1 VCACACDT
9 ECGKHTG
16 RIAVPALRARCY
28 PYRRRCIAQARTA
41 AYSAYAYERVAH
53 VNVHT
58 PTVHTRVCQYPWT
71 SSRPYA
77 CIHTHYVHTH
87 TCICTHTRVCGC
99 VHTCVC
105 ERESVFVCV
114 TGRACRLRPSSPL
127 SASRAQQVREQCSQS
142 PDTPAS
148 GPHLSPC
155 WQVLGHACRRGRE
168 SDSVRSLGHM
178 YPHACACMYTHADEG
193 GKKGGQSNTRIS
205 THLH

>member
-1 VCACACDT
+1 MSLPCA
-9 ECGKHTG
+9 
-16 RIAVPALRARCY
+16 PAA
-28 PYRRRCIAQARTA
+28 
-41 AYSAYAYERVAH
+41 
-53 VNVHT
+53 T
-58 PTVHTRVCQYPWT
+58 PTVVAASRRRARLHIVHARMSASRTSTCIHPQCTRVCANIRGHRRARTHVYT
-71 SSRPYA
+71 HTLCA
-77 CIHTHYVHTH
+77 HAHMHLHTHP
-87 TCICTHTRVCGC
+87 RVRMRAHVC
-99 VHTCVC
+99 VR